1 MLSEK
6 NAKFAL
12 EILIAILV
20 GVISAVVLSKTVP
33 NSQFIKETIESL
45 EKSRDI
51 TVEFSG
57 ATLAASLGL
66 SALPG
71 DFASPIAQMVA
82 DMNKYFIF
90 ILAIIFVEKI
100 IVMEGTKLALT
111 ILIPLASAVFIWAIV
126 SKNRWFEILSYKI
139 LTFAIALILLIPVST
154 HAVGKWGVEYNEYVQ
169 NTIEDTQYGAKKI
182 DEIKS
187 SAAEGEGVF
196 DKLSNAFN
204 TAISDSEE
212 LMEYFKGVT
221 KKCMTAISVIIVS
234 TFAVPI
240 LIAFIFKFLIGSL
253 FNINVP
259 TPAFTFIDNSDN
271 KEEKE

>member
-6 NAKFAL
+6 NAKFVL
-12 EILIAILV
+12 KILVAVLV
-20 GVISAVVLSKTVP
+20 GVISAVVLAKTVP
-33 NSQFIKETIESL
+33 NSQFIKETIDSL

-259 TPAFTFIDNSDN
+259 TPAFTFIDNSDG